1 MHSFDDCRI
10 RVSKF
15 QFRIATR
22 HPSSSTFY
30 CSFLISKLS
39 RFSLGPP
46 CGLPYRLQ
54 LTTCATDMEIN
65 IQIKNVQKPEDVISA
80 FAAIGQGQAF
90 GQGQAGTSSS
100 RHRPPIQRARRE
112 AMATTAAT
120 RRPPSLILSQRELDA
135 LHKVHPRGGKDVH
148 SSTDAA
154 DDADRT
160 VETAS
165 GVRPKMGP
173 QPFSVFQRPARQHQ
187 GRTLSPRPYYQRG
200 DQVGAADRAATPRP
214 TRAGTPSPFQTCSRP
229 EHLLDLYLYG
239 SAANRVKP
247 RSTERPSTAR
257 SPLKLRSRPRQ
268 RQASSRSRI
277 PRTTSRSRAPRATSR
292 SRTPRATSRSR
303 TPRASSRSPVCAY
316 SAGCLIEDLCF

>member
-46 CGLPYRLQ
+46 CGLPYRLPYRLQ

-80 FAAIGQGQAF
+80 FAAVGQGQAF

-200 DQVGAADRAATPRP
+200 DQVGAADRATTLRP
-214 TRAGTPSPFQTCSRP
+214 TRAGTPSPFQDLQQTRAPSRP
-229 EHLLDLYLYG
+229 LLV
-239 SAANRVKP
+239 RK
-247 RSTERPSTAR
+247 RSKS
-257 SPLKLRSRPRQ
+257 
-268 RQASSRSRI
+268 RQAQKHRETIHIKIPIEVEVTTQTAAGILQIPYTSDNIQISSTSGNI
-277 PRTTSRSRAPRATSR
+277 QISHTSGNVQISHTTGIIQI
-292 SRTPRATSRSR
+292 
-303 TPRASSRSPVCAY
+303 SSLRVQRRMP
-316 SAGCLIEDLCF
+316 D